1 MGFTI
6 DRSPVY
12 CMHGDGDK
20 MENAKIFTTA
30 VNLESAVNLAC
41 MYLDCGRRPTKGE
54 QPHATEK
61 GLR

>member
-1 MGFTI
+1 M

-20 MENAKIFTTA
+20 MENAKTFTTA

-41 MYLDCGRRPTKGE
+41 MTHEGRTSTLHGERPQIT
-54 QPHATEK
+54 
-61 GLR
+61 

>member
-1 MGFTI
+1 M
-6 DRSPVY
+6 DRSPVN

-20 MENAKIFTTA
+20 MQNAKTFTTA

-54 QPHATEK
+54 HPHATEK